1 MKVFIIFIV
10 FLGPL
15 IFFHELGHFLFARL
29 FGVRVE
35 TFSLGFGPKL
45 FRFKRNHTEY
55 VLSLIPLGGYVK
67 MFGDDPLN
75 KDKISHADRKFSYNH
90 KPVWARFWIVFG
102 GPLANFFLAYF
113 IFFGLLLNGERLPE
127 TRIGIITEKSIF
139 YQAGLRSGDVIRSI
153 NGKAVEGPSD
163 LDIETDL
170 PITKMEVDRLG
181 KMVPITINITPKD
194 FFENLMAS
202 PPFLRKPI
210 VIDSQG
216 QVFFVSLDKA
226 NVNPQIALE
235 QFADVSNNNELHF
248 FKAKLD
254 GEKHEPTNEYVQSFK
269 LNYKNTNELLA
280 NLESKGFY
288 PIDLSIRSI
297 TMNYPADKAGLKRN
311 DIVLSLEGTKVYS
324 FEEVRNLLEE
334 TKKEKEEVSLSYL
347 GQGKIKTVK
356 LKPQVQEIDGKQ
368 KKLIGVYSGGEYQ
381 EIRFVHTHAR
391 GLFEASYLAFGK
403 TWDSFVKTASGFKKL
418 ITGEVS
424 FKNVGGP
431 IAIGK
436 VASDS
441 FDTSISYFFQIMALI
456 SVNLAIINLFPIPVL
471 DGGHILFMV
480 FEVINRGPLSRRK
493 MEIAQQI
500 GLSLLLLLMCAAIFN
515 DVSRFF

>member
-45 FRFKRNHTEY
+45 FRFKRKDTEY

-102 GPLANFFLAYF
+102 GPLANFLLAYF

-127 TRIGIITEKSIF
+127 TRIGVISEKSVF
-139 YQAGLRSGDVIRSI
+139 YQAGLRSGDVIKSI
-153 NGKAVEGPSD
+153 NGKVIEGPSD
-163 LDIETDL
+163 LDLESDN
-170 PITKMEVDRLG
+170 PISKMEVTRLG
-181 KMVPITINITPKD
+181 QVIPVTINISPKE
-194 FFENLMAS
+194 FFDNLMAS
-202 PPFLRKPI
+202 PPFLRKPL
-210 VIDSQG
+210 VVDAQG
-216 QVFFVSLDKA
+216 EVYFLSLDKLQ
-226 NVNPQIALE
+226 PTSQIALE
-235 QFADVSNNNELHF
+235 QFADASKSGEIHLF
-248 FKAKLD
+248 ETKLD
-254 GEKHEPTNEYVQSFK
+254 GEKREPTNEFVKSLK
-269 LNYKNTNELLA
+269 LTYKSTNELLG
-280 NLESKGFY
+280 NLEEKGYY

-297 TMNYPADKAGLKRN
+297 TMNFPADKAGLKRN
-311 DIVLSLEGTKVYS
+311 DVVLSLEGKKVYS
-324 FEEVRNLLEE
+324 FEEVRSLLDEIN
-334 TKKEKEEVSLSYL
+334 KDEVDL
-347 GQGKIKTVK
+347 GYFSQGKVK
-356 LKPQVQEIDGKQ
+356 SVKVKPQIQEVEGKK
-368 KKLIGVYSGGEYQ
+368 KKLIGVYSAGEYQ
-381 EIRFVHTHAR
+381 EIRFVHTHSR

-403 TWDSFVKTASGFKKL
+403 TWDSFLKTASGFKKL